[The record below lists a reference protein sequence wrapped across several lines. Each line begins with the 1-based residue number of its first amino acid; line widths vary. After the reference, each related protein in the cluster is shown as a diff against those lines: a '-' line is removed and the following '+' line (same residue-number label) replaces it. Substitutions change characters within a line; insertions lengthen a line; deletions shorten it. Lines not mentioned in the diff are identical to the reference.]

1 VILYIIMSSQE
12 ATSGMK
18 NDDKFIKLT
27 KQKEKRSLVNNQTVL
42 RVSRIVTTKH
52 EEVDYYPLPDGVL
65 LTHPHL
71 YNYEIETNYIGE
83 NSLVYSMTNVIQ
95 NENTV
100 KKIKP
105 FPKNEADEHNIRF
118 ISQTRSKFNFKV
130 IGMSFLETAKRLF
143 SDMCNSDADY
153 YDRSYFNFFNYTEQ
167 INKNIIM
174 PVGVDA
180 DDYNNIS
187 EDDYYKLIQSVL

>member
-1 VILYIIMSSQE
+1 MSGMTQ
-12 ATSGMK
+12 TNGMK
-18 NDDKFIKLT
+18 NDDKFVKLT
-27 KQKEKRSLVNNQTVL
+27 KQKEKRSLVNNQTVM

-52 EEVDYYPLPDGVL
+52 EEVEYYPLPDGVL
-65 LTHPHL
+65 LTHRDL
-71 YNYEIETNYIGE
+71 YNYEIETDYKGE
-83 NSLVYSMTNVIQ
+83 DSLVYSMTNVIQ

-100 KKIKP
+100 KNIKP

-143 SDMCNSDADY
+143 YDMCDSDADY
-153 YDRSYFNFFNYTEQ
+153 YDRSYFKFFNYTVQ
-167 INKNIIM
+167 MNNNFII
-174 PVGVDA
+174 PNELE
-180 DDYNNIS
+180 NNNEIS

>member
-1 VILYIIMSSQE
+1 MSSQE

-27 KQKEKRSLVNNQTVL
+27 KQKEKRSLINNQTVL

-65 LTHPHL
+65 LTHRDL
-71 YNYEIETNYIGE
+71 YNYEIETNYMGE
-83 NSLVYSMTNVIQ
+83 NCLVYSMTNVIQ

-100 KKIKP
+100 KNIKP

-153 YDRSYFNFFNYTEQ
+153 YDRSYFNFFNYTVQ
-167 INKNIIM
+167 LNKNIII
-174 PVGVDA
+174 PVELENNNNI
-180 DDYNNIS
+180 NNIS

>member
-1 VILYIIMSSQE
+1 MSSQE

-18 NDDKFIKLT
+18 NDDKFVKLT
-27 KQKEKRSLVNNQTVL
+27 KQKEKRSLINNQTVL

-65 LTHPHL
+65 LTHRHL
-71 YNYEIETNYIGE
+71 YNYEIETNYMGE
-83 NSLVYSMTNVIQ
+83 NCLVYSEKTNHH
-95 NENTV
+95 NKTTV

-153 YDRSYFNFFNYTEQ
+153 YDRSYFNFFNYTVQ
-167 INKNIIM
+167 LNKNIII
-174 PVGVDA
+174 PVELENNNNI
-180 DDYNNIS
+180 NNIS

>member
-1 VILYIIMSSQE
+1 MSSKE

-27 KQKEKRSLVNNQTVL
+27 KQKEKRSLINNQTVL

-71 YNYEIETNYIGE
+71 YNYEIETNYMGE
-83 NSLVYSMTNVIQ
+83 NCLVYSMTNVIQ

-100 KKIKP
+100 KNIKP

-118 ISQTRSKFNFKV
+118 ISQTRSKYNFKV

-143 SDMCNSDADY
+143 YDMCNSDADY
-153 YDRSYFNFFNYTEQ
+153 YDRSYFKFFNYTVQMDKNFIIPDELENN
-167 INKNIIM
+167 NK
-174 PVGVDA
+174 
-180 DDYNNIS
+180 IS

>member
-1 VILYIIMSSQE
+1 MSSKE

-18 NDDKFIKLT
+18 NDDKFVKLT
-27 KQKEKRSLVNNQTVL
+27 KQKEKRSLINNQTVL

-52 EEVDYYPLPDGVL
+52 EEVEYYPLPDGVL

-71 YNYEIETNYIGE
+71 YNYEIKTNCKGE
-83 NSLVYSMTNVIQ
+83 NCLVYSMTNVIQ

-100 KKIKP
+100 KNIKP

-143 SDMCNSDADY
+143 YDMWNSDSDY
-153 YDRSYFNFFNYTEQ
+153 YDRECFDLFSYTKDMNGEKIFTETHYH
-167 INKNIIM
+167 
-174 PVGVDA
+174 
-180 DDYNNIS
+180 DDFDKIS
-187 EDDYYKLIQSVL
+187 DDDYYKLIQSVL

>member
-65 LTHPHL
+65 LTHRDL
-71 YNYEIETNYIGE
+71 YNYEIETNYTGE
-83 NSLVYSMTNVIQ
+83 NCLVYSMTNVIQ

-100 KKIKP
+100 KNIKP

-118 ISQTRSKFNFKV
+118 ISQTRSKYNFKV

-143 SDMCNSDADY
+143 YDMVNSDADY
-153 YDRSYFNFFNYTEQ
+153 YDRSYFNFFNYTVQ
-167 INKNIIM
+167 MNKNFII
-174 PVGVDA
+174 PDELE
-180 DDYNNIS
+180 NNDKIS

>member
-1 VILYIIMSSQE
+1 MSSQE

-27 KQKEKRSLVNNQTVL
+27 KQKEKRSLVNNQTVM

-52 EEVDYYPLPDGVL
+52 EEVEYYPLPDGVF
-65 LTHPHL
+65 LTHHAL
-71 YNYEIETNYIGE
+71 YNYEIKPNYMGG
-83 NSLVYSMTNVIQ
+83 NDLVYSEKTNHH
-95 NENTV
+95 NKTPV
-100 KKIKP
+100 KLIKP
-105 FPKNEADEHNIRF
+105 FPKNEADEENIRF

-143 SDMCNSDADY
+143 YDMCNSDADY
-153 YDRSYFNFFNYTEQ
+153 YDRSYFNFFNYTVQ
-167 INKNIIM
+167 MNKNFII
-174 PVGVDA
+174 PDELENN
-180 DDYNNIS
+180 DNIS